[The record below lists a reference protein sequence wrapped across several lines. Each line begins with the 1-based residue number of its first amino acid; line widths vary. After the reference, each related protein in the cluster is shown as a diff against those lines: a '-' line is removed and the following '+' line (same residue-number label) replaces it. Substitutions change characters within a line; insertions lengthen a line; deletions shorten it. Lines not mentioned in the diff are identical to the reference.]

1 MVRSNKLKF
10 PNIDI
15 YEEFKDI
22 DINIKQ
28 MIKYIPPSIIEI
40 SIDNLE
46 ILTTF
51 VKNIKDQKYLNAY
64 FPNMFRFLIYEDEKE
79 DHDLRFCYK

>member
-28 MIKYIPPSIIEI
+28 MIKYIPPSIIEFLLI
-40 SIDNLE
+40 
-46 ILTTF
+46 IL
-51 VKNIKDQKYLNAY
+51 KYLQ
-64 FPNMFRFLIYEDEKE
+64 PLLKI
-79 DHDLRFCYK
+79 